1 MRATV
6 ARLSARLPLAAL
18 LVLCGATYAAPRASG
33 QRGPEN
39 GSLVIVG
46 GALDDADILRTFLD
60 LAGGPAAHVVVIP
73 TAGELSQYDEWS
85 AGLEP
90 FKSLGA
96 RNLTVLHTRDP
107 EVANTEAFVRPLT
120 SAKGV
125 WLSGGRQFRLAEAYL
140 GTRTEAEIRGVL
152 ERGGV
157 VGGSSAGASMLGS
170 YLVRGDT
177 RSNEI
182 LMGDHERGFG
192 LLEGTAIDQ
201 HLLARNRQFD
211 LIEVV
216 TARPEL
222 LGIGIDENTAVVVR
236 GQGFEV
242 IGRGHVAIYDPGAML
257 DNGGLFYFLSPGDRF
272 DLSTRQGFRPGQ
284 SSAPFGRV
292 ERRPWPGG

>member
-6 ARLSARLPLAAL
+6 ARHSTWLPLAVTLLLSSAL
-18 LVLCGATYAAPRASG
+18 PGAAPASA
-33 QRGPEN
+33 QRGPES
-39 GSLVIVG
+39 GSLVVVG
-46 GALDDADILRTFLD
+46 GALDDSAILRAFLD
-60 LAGGPAAHVVVIP
+60 LAGGSNAPIVVIP
-73 TAGELSQYDEWS
+73 TAGELAHYDETT
-85 AGLEP
+85 AGVHA
-90 FKSLGA
+90 FRALGA
-96 RNLTVLHTRDP
+96 RNLRVLHTRDRS
-107 EVANTEAFVRPLT
+107 VADSEDFVQPLRK
-120 SAKGV
+120 ARGV
-125 WLSGGRQFRLAEAYL
+125 WLGGGRQWRLAEAYL
-140 GTRTEAEIRGVL
+140 GTSTEAAIREVL

-182 LMGDHERGFG
+182 LMGDHQVGFG
-192 LLEGTAIDQ
+192 LLEDTAIDQ

-216 TARPEL
+216 TAHPEL
-222 LGIGIDENTAVVVR
+222 LGIGIDENTAIVVR
-236 GQGFEV
+236 GQTFEV
-242 IGRGHVAIYDPGAML
+242 IGRGHVAIYDRGAML

-284 SSAPFGRV
+284 SLGPFGRV